1 MASAFA
7 CSLFARAA
15 RQLFVLRDSR
25 LSLVHALV
33 RHLMYVLVQQLV
45 DRGVD
50 IGQQNCHA
58 CSGGTNVPKSADGPK
73 RSGLNPAQ
81 SDRSVVDVYWFR
93 GSLSPLVVGAFGG
106 RCRRWAPDMP
116 RLCKPSVS
124 VPEYVIT
131 MEETLEF
138 AERVYFGKRL
148 LPLALRLIKNTGV
161 QKRHIVQPIEDA
173 LRHPGFEERNRI
185 YEFES
190 KKRCPEVI
198 EQALANAEV
207 SAHDVDVIIY
217 VSCTGFL
224 MPSLTAWLINS
235 MGFRSDTRQIPI
247 AQLGCAA
254 GSAAINRAHDFC
266 TAYPESNVLIVA
278 CELCSLCYQPD
289 DDGVG
294 SLLSDGLF
302 GDAVAAA
309 VVRGSGGTGITLE
322 RNASYLIPNTE
333 KWISYAVRATG
344 FHFQLDRRVPRTMEP
359 LAPVLREL
367 AREHGWDV
375 GKLGFYIV
383 HAGGPRILDDLAKF
397 LNVEGHMFR
406 HSWATLTEYGNI
418 ASAVV
423 LDALRRLFDEDPPM
437 PDATAGLIAGF
448 GPGITAEMAL
458 GRWSTSAP
466 ENIDQIQRSAS
477 APYLERNFA

>member
-1 MASAFA
+1 
-7 CSLFARAA
+7 
-15 RQLFVLRDSR
+15 
-25 LSLVHALV
+25 
-33 RHLMYVLVQQLV
+33 
-45 DRGVD
+45 
-50 IGQQNCHA
+50 
-58 CSGGTNVPKSADGPK
+58 
-73 RSGLNPAQ
+73 
-81 SDRSVVDVYWFR
+81 
-93 GSLSPLVVGAFGG
+93 
-106 RCRRWAPDMP
+106 MP

-138 AERVYFGKRL
+138 AERVHAGKPQ
-148 LPLALRLIKNTGV
+148 LPLVLRLIQNTGV
-161 QKRHIVQPIEDA
+161 RKRHIVQPIEQA
-173 LRHPGFEERNRI
+173 LRHPGFAERNRI
-185 YEFES
+185 YESES
-190 KKRCPEVI
+190 KKRCPAVI
-198 EQALANAEV
+198 EQALANAGLAV
-207 SAHDVDVIIY
+207 ADIDVIIY

-224 MPSLTAWLINS
+224 MPSLTAWLINN

-254 GSAAINRAHDFC
+254 GGAAINRAHDFC
-266 TAYPESNVLIVA
+266 VAYPGSNVLIVS
-278 CELCSLCYQPD
+278 CELCSLCYQPE

-309 VVRGSGGTGITLE
+309 VVRGSGGTGMALE

-333 KWISYAVRATG
+333 DWISYAVRATG
-344 FHFQLDRRVPRTMEP
+344 FHFQLDRRVPGTMEP

-367 AREHGWDV
+367 ATNHGWDIRN
-375 GKLGFYIV
+375 LDFYII

-397 LNVEGHMFR
+397 LDVDREMFR

-423 LDALRRLFDEDPPM
+423 LDALRRLFDDGAPM
-437 PDATAGLIAGF
+437 PGATGLIAGF

-458 GRWSTSAP
+458 GSWT
-466 ENIDQIQRSAS
+466 IDL
-477 APYLERNFA
+477 PVNPD